1 MFTIKSK
8 KDVFTVFWTI
18 TGQRDIISNCIYLFI
33 SDANSPAIAGRL
45 ATKRPN
51 EMSQQSAASPKMAKM

>member
-1 MFTIKSK
+1 MCSIQIWIFI
-8 KDVFTVFWTI
+8 FHIF
-18 TGQRDIISNCIYLFI
+18 LF

>member
-1 MFTIKSK
+1 MVILSFYKH
-8 KDVFTVFWTI
+8 V
-18 TGQRDIISNCIYLFI
+18 YLFI